1 MIFGTTTQ
9 AIAHFAQAMPASVAI
24 VTKNQSLTFGAL
36 ALDVARFI
44 VALTVEGVAP
54 GQVAG
59 VEIADPYLHIAILL
73 ACEAMGVTTI
83 SLLPSDLEAGAQHAV
98 PYDIW
103 LVSEPLPNGHAGRVL
118 LAIPSWIEKALTIVP
133 TQRDEDR
140 LRAAPVQSMIVR
152 LIRSSG
158 TTGIPHVMTMTNEVQ
173 QRTFE
178 NNLLHA
184 ERHIGP
190 RPNFLCLYHLSLRGA
205 HSRTLMTLQRGGTV
219 HLAAMADAY
228 SEMFSNRIDYALLG
242 AGDLERIV
250 GALPPGATPPPIHI
264 DVIGAA
270 ISPELRAAAER
281 KLARSM
287 VVTYGTNEVH
297 HVSLVDRNQV
307 GTLFPG
313 VRIRIADDRGNER
326 PPGES
331 GFIHIQTATMTAGYM
346 GSHDADNSAL
356 RDGWYRSRDIGYQPS
371 QDRLVVLGRT
381 DNVMNVGGVKIDP
394 GPIEAAIK
402 KIAGVSD
409 ALVTVLRDEI
419 ASGILLVAVETNPD
433 RPPPGLRRA
442 IIHLIGPRLGF
453 HRVLLL
459 AAFPRTELGKVRRS
473 DIVAIAA
480 VRFRAAGEND
490 PLSLRQH

>member
-1 MIFGTTTQ
+1 MTGVQTCALPISVRDDHASGQFAFGHRTQ
-9 AIAHFAQAMPASVAI
+9 FGGNRGPDQVDMNGGRGGAWRQCAHDAFQIAGAEQRVIDPIREHFAVRIRHGGEM
-24 VTKNQSLTFGAL
+24 
-36 ALDVARFI
+36 
-44 VALTVEGVAP
+44 
-54 GQVAG
+54 
-59 VEIADPYLHIAILL
+59 
-73 ACEAMGVTTI
+73 
-83 SLLPSDLEAGAQHAV
+83 
-98 PYDIW
+98 
-103 LVSEPLPNGHAGRVL
+103 NG
-118 LAIPSWIEKALTIVP
+118 P
-133 TQRDEDR
+133 
-140 LRAAPVQSMIVR
+140 
-152 LIRSSG
+152 
-158 TTGIPHVMTMTNEVQ
+158 
-173 QRTFE
+173 
-178 NNLLHA
+178 
-184 ERHIGP
+184 
-190 RPNFLCLYHLSLRGA
+190 
-205 HSRTLMTLQRGGTV
+205 
-219 HLAAMADAY
+219 
-228 SEMFSNRIDYALLG
+228 
-242 AGDLERIV
+242 GDLERIV
-250 GALPPGATPPPIHI
+250 GALPPDATPPPIHI

-270 ISPELRAAAER
+270 ISRELRAAAER

-313 VRIRIADDRGNER
+313 VRIRIADDNGNER
-326 PPGES
+326 PPGET

-346 GSHDADNSAL
+346 GSHDADRSAL

-442 IIHLIGPRLGF
+442 IIRLIGPRLGF
-453 HRVLLL
+453 HRVLML

-480 VRFRAAGEND
+480 VRFRVAGPHD
-490 PLSLRQH
+490 PQSS